1 MKKLLILGATRDECQ
16 IVNAAKQMGVYTITT
31 DNHTDW
37 NLAPAKL
44 ISDEAWN
51 ISWSDIPQL
60 KRKCIDSHVDGV
72 LAGYSEFRTNCAIQ
86 LCKELS
92 LNFYIEDEKQLAITR
107 NKDLFKNICRQYGVP
122 VVKEYNVSSKV
133 TDKEADLV
141 SYPVVVKPV
150 DNAGSRGIKT
160 CYNKDTLQKCVDY
173 ALSYSE
179 SKRFLVEKLIKGYE
193 VVAYYTLADGKIVL
207 SSMFDKYA
215 RIEGDGFN
223 SLPDAYLYPSRS
235 LDVFIKNYN
244 EKVITMLKG
253 MGLKNGVVSLQGFAV
268 PNGEL
273 NFFELGFRLGGTSA
287 FHYTEHFN
295 HVNHLK
301 MLINYSLYG
310 EMGKDLLSRED
321 PYFSGKY
328 GCTFTLLS
336 KDGVIGAQDGID
348 SVEVLENV
356 LYSCFYHAI
365 GDKIVVDGSQFPKTF
380 RSYIVGQT
388 IEDIKD
394 TISKIQNRI
403 SVVDVDGHNMLYPPF
418 NVNQLDRKPIY

>member
-16 IVNAAKQMGVYTITT
+16 IVDAAKQMGIYTITT

-37 NLAPAKL
+37 NSAPAKL
-44 ISDEAWN
+44 VSDEAWN

-60 KRKCIDSHVDGV
+60 KKKCIDNRVDGV
-72 LAGYSEFRTNCAIQ
+72 LAGYSEFRTDCAIQ
-86 LCKELS
+86 LCRELS
-92 LNFYIEDEKQLAITR
+92 LRFYIEDERQLAITR
-107 NKDLFKNICRQYGVP
+107 NKDLFKNICRKYDVP
-122 VVKEYNVSSKV
+122 VVKEYHVNSKV
-133 TDKEADLV
+133 TDADAESV
-141 SYPVVVKPV
+141 IYPVVVKPV

-160 CYNKDTLQKCVDY
+160 CYDKGTLQECVDY

-179 SKRFLVEKLIKGYE
+179 SKRFLVEKLMKGYE
-193 VVAYYTLADGKIVL
+193 VVAYYTLADGEAVL

-235 LDVFIKNYN
+235 LKPFIQNYD
-244 EKVITMLKG
+244 EKVKTMLKG
-253 MGLKNGVVSLQGFAV
+253 MGLKNGVVSLQGFAEPDGNLV
-268 PNGEL
+268 
-273 NFFELGFRLGGTSA
+273 FFELGFRLGGTSA
-287 FHYTEHFN
+287 FHYTEYFN

-310 EMGKDLLSRED
+310 EMGKELLSRED

-336 KDGVIGAQDGID
+336 SNGVIGAQNGKDNVD
-348 SVEVLENV
+348 KLRNV

-365 GDKIVVDGSQFPKTF
+365 GDRIVVDGSQFPKTF
-380 RSYIVGQT
+380 RSYIVGQNIQEIKET
-388 IEDIKD
+388 IL
-394 TISKIQNRI
+394 KIQKLIN
-403 SVVDVDGHNMLYPPF
+403 VVDMDGHNMLYPPF
-418 NVNQLDRKPIY
+418 NSNLLDSKPKI